1 MSLLKITSWK
11 IQVSYTFLSLL
22 ALNFKKLWWMVAVQG
37 RFTCKQLAEEFH
49 VIVYRNLKND
59 NNHFLGKI
67 FLG

>member
-1 MSLLKITSWK
+1 
-11 IQVSYTFLSLL
+11 
-22 ALNFKKLWWMVAVQG
+22 MVAVQG

-67 FLG
+67 FLEISKYNMWAETVLQKEKITPLFTILLNVDY